1 MPYFEKDNVK
11 IYNEHVGKG
20 VPMIFNH
27 GLSENNNYWNESG
40 VTDVLVKAG

>member
-11 IYNEHVGKG
+11 IYCEDVGKG
-20 VPMIFNH
+20 VPTIFNH
-27 GLSENNNYWNESG
+27 GLSEDYNYWSESG